1 MRPSAVITDGWSQAE
16 GTSGQSRA
24 GAGTWAWTEAMMRL
38 KNIVHRGQAR
48 IVVRSARS
56 KGRPLSAQPNPIATF
71 NTSYG
76 SFKAEIYLDRV
87 PRTASNFIDLARS
100 GFYDG
105 LHVHRVVPGFMAQ
118 FGCPESRDP
127 RSPLQGVGG
136 PPDGAF
142 VNLVTNETEQRSNGG
157 LIADEHVDRTSNGP
171 GTLSM
176 ANTGAPDSGG
186 SQFFF
191 NVGGN
196 AQLDWFSPGPSRHVV
211 FGALVDSAAYE
222 TAVAISRVRADDDD
236 RPAEPGAGNE

>member
-1 MRPSAVITDGWSQAE
+1 MAKNPVASFKTSM
-16 GTSGQSRA
+16 GT
-24 GAGTWAWTEAMMRL
+24 
-38 KNIVHRGQAR
+38 I
-48 IVVRSARS
+48 
-56 KGRPLSAQPNPIATF
+56 
-71 NTSYG
+71 
-76 SFKAEIYLDRV
+76 KAEIYLDRV

-142 VNLVTNETEQRSNGG
+142 ENLVTNETEQRSNGG

-236 RPAEPGAGNE
+236 RPAEPGAGKE